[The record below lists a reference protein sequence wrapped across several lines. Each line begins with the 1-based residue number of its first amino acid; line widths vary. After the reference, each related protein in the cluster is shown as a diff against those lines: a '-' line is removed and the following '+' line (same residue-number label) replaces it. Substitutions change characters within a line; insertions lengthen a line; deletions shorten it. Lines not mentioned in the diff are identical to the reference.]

1 MLKGSRHDIQM
12 IWGTGESGMQNDI
25 WGSQKG
31 PPGEA
36 QGQPAICYVLHTS
49 LNLPQMVFWSCST
62 FIMKKKKKKE
72 QKHLGRIFNDM
83 GNAYDKWKVE
93 EYSTWLFP
101 SWDSGELFMCTCVG
115 FTIRKARCTNAGR
128 ATHEGCALPAIFE
141 PASCRRQ
148 PDWAFISSVTP
159 AETTGKNTL
168 ML

>member
-1 MLKGSRHDIQM
+1 MTYRWYEVQGKVGCKMIYEGPKKGRQERPKGS
-12 IWGTGESGMQNDI
+12 
-25 WGSQKG
+25 
-31 PPGEA
+31 
-36 QGQPAICYVLHTS
+36 QPYA
-49 LNLPQMVFWSCST
+49 MF
-62 FIMKKKKKKE
+62 FILLLISPKWYFDHVRPSSWRKKKKKE